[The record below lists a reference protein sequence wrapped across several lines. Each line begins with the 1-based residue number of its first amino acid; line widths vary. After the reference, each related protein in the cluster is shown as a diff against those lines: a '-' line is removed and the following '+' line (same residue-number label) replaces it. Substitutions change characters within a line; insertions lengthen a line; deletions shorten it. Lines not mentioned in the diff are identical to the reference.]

1 NAVILFTSNIGAEQ
15 IIESFGKGE
24 IPKSDDLL
32 EKMANFFRPEFLAR
46 ITEIIPFAPISDKNV
61 VKIFNIHS
69 AHLYK
74 LLEQQGITLTITD
87 KAKDVIAMMGFTPKY
102 GARPLKGIIRTKLR
116 KPLSRM
122 IINGEIGKGS
132 KVHVDVNELQ
142 ELVWEKS

>member
-1 NAVILFTSNIGAEQ
+1 
-15 IIESFGKGE
+15 
-24 IPKSDDLL
+24 
-32 EKMANFFRPEFLAR
+32 
-46 ITEIIPFAPISDKNV
+46 
-61 VKIFNIHS
+61 
-69 AHLYK
+69 
-74 LLEQQGITLTITD
+74 
-87 KAKDVIAMMGFTPKY
+87 MGFTPKY

>member
-1 NAVILFTSNIGAEQ
+1 
-15 IIESFGKGE
+15 
-24 IPKSDDLL
+24 
-32 EKMANFFRPEFLAR
+32 MANFFRPEFLAR